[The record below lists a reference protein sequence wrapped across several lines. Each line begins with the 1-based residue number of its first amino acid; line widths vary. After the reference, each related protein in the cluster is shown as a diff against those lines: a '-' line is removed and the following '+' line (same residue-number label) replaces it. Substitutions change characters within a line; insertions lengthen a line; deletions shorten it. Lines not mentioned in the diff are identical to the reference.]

1 MLRQAAKSTFC
12 KINQLGSVSRT
23 AFVTRAVAS
32 RSFAT
37 SSNRIAIDGNEAAA
51 RSAYMAA
58 DTAMIFPITPSSPM
72 GEQCDNW
79 AAHGKKNIFGLPM
92 SITEMEVFEPLLPLD
107 RAYPFTLVRSRCR
120 WCSSRC
126 PHRWSSR
133 YHLLLLPGSPLD
145 VPQHVCPPPSILV
158 S

>member
-32 RSFAT
+32 RSFAA

-72 GEQCDNW
+72 GEHCEAW
-79 AAHGKKNIFGLPM
+79 AVQGKKNLFGQKLFV
-92 SITEMEVFEPLLPLD
+92 SELE
-107 RAYPFTLVRSRCR
+107 
-120 WCSSRC
+120 
-126 PHRWSSR
+126 
-133 YHLLLLPGSPLD
+133 
-145 VPQHVCPPPSILV
+145 VCPAADLLRV
-158 S
+158 

>member
-1 MLRQAAKSTFC
+1 MLRQAAK
-12 KINQLGSVSRT
+12 LSVSNL
-23 AFVTRAVAS
+23 AVISKAGVS
-32 RSFAT
+32 QIVPRAT
-37 SSNRIAIDGNEAAA
+37 SRLMSTSNRIAIDGNEATA
-51 RSAYMAA
+51 RSAYLCSDAA
-58 DTAMIFPITPSSPM
+58 TLFPITPSSPM